1 MNYQQKYLKYKQKY
15 LELKKIIG
23 GNAQTY
29 DALKTSCEVQKTN
42 DPYNNCSNCFYNYNI
57 GIRADGFDQSH
68 RDTQGNIIPDRLK
81 SYRLCNSMI
90 GTIESYF
97 NHALRTNIVCHNDTM
112 PSHNLVLESQRY
124 HNIEDIDQTR
134 LQVFPTD
141 IDTLCA
147 EGNVVWVSAN
157 SKVGS
162 TKVDSCIFVIFIL
175 NDNSKIC
182 IHHVV
187 SDDEESNQQMRGAN
201 NITNMMY
208 SGDDAIWNI
217 LEGIINGQLQK
228 VYFCGTGINSVQY
241 DKLKKKYNEMLQKFN
256 EDTDYLNTIF
266 ISQDKHYLINND
278 NKLISWN

>member
-1 MNYQQKYLKYKQKY
+1 
-15 LELKKIIG
+15 
-23 GNAQTY
+23 
-29 DALKTSCEVQKTN
+29 
-42 DPYNNCSNCFYNYNI
+42 
-57 GIRADGFDQSH
+57 
-68 RDTQGNIIPDRLK
+68 
-81 SYRLCNSMI
+81 MI

-97 NHALRTNIVCHNDTM
+97 NHALRTDVKCDNDDTLDLTQYQ
-112 PSHNLVLESQRY
+112 NLVFDSQRY
-124 HNIEDIDQTR
+124 HNIENIDQTR
-134 LQVFPTD
+134 LQLYPDD

-162 TKVDSCIFVIFIL
+162 TKVDSCIFVILIL

-208 SGDDAIWNI
+208 SGNDAIWDN
-217 LEGIINGQLQK
+217 LKTIIDGRLQK
-228 VYFCGTGINSVQY
+228 VYFCGTGINSDQY
-241 DKLKKKYNEMLQKFN
+241 DKLKKKYNGMLQNFN
-256 EDTDYLNTIF
+256 YDTDYENTIF
-266 ISQDKHYLINND
+266 IPQDKHYLINND

>member
-1 MNYQQKYLKYKQKY
+1 M
-15 LELKKIIG
+15 
-23 GNAQTY
+23 
-29 DALKTSCEVQKTN
+29 D
-42 DPYNNCSNCFYNYNI
+42 
-57 GIRADGFDQSH
+57 
-68 RDTQGNIIPDRLK
+68 
-81 SYRLCNSMI
+81 
-90 GTIESYF
+90 GTIDSYF

-112 PSHNLVLESQRY
+112 PGHNLVLESQRY

-157 SKVGS
+157 SRVGS

-187 SDDEESNQQMRGAN
+187 SDDEETNKQMRSGAD

-228 VYFCGTGINSVQY
+228 VYFCGTGTNAEQY
-241 DKLKKKYNEMLQKFN
+241 THLMRRYFK
-256 EDTDYLNTIF
+256 IF
-266 ISQDKHYLINND
+266 DDNGFYDLEYISEDKHYLINND